1 SCANAK
7 LNSEIKTYDE
17 ANKNTKARS
26 ASVYTPEARVNTTV
40 SSSINNQI
48 NISSSGLHTITIE
61 KTGTLTGND
70 KVIYVHASNSDT
82 LTLTNL
88 TNNGTINGKVAVENS
103 NGSFT
108 GTITVNTFE
117 NKGQI
122 NGQIYMGIWA
132 GKGTINV
139 DKFDNSGTITA
150 SNNDKG
156 IFFQGNTNIQSF
168 NNSGTITSN
177 SIAIDVANN
186 SNINYFTNSGFIS
199 AGKGVNIGQGSMT
212 NFTNASGGTIQGTEA
227 GVLINTK
234 IDTFTNNGFINSPG
248 SGEWSNGIWIS
259 GDTRIDNFSNTG
271 TIQGGGNGIYMN
283 YGYSSG
289 SYIKNFSNTGTIKGE
304 ISGIILANSTIDNF
318 TNDGLIESTGEYGAI
333 DLQSFYQGVSLIKT
347 LENKGTIK
355 GLNDG
360 IIVETGNK
368 IETLV
373 NKGAIEATNGN
384 GISFYFMQHA
394 ATEIDL
400 GNIILEN
407 GSKIIAGN
415 NGINVDI
422 TQIDASN
429 EQTTIKG
436 QGIDVKKGAS
446 VIGKNGAGI
455 YIGDGQELNTQITIS
470 GEVSGGAAG
479 IVNEGIIGGSSD

>member
-1 SCANAK
+1 
-7 LNSEIKTYDE
+7 
-17 ANKNTKARS
+17 
-26 ASVYTPEARVNTTV
+26 
-40 SSSINNQI
+40 
-48 NISSSGLHTITIE
+48 
-61 KTGTLTGND
+61 
-70 KVIYVHASNSDT
+70 
-82 LTLTNL
+82 
-88 TNNGTINGKVAVENS
+88 
-103 NGSFT
+103 
-108 GTITVNTFE
+108 
-117 NKGQI
+117 
-122 NGQIYMGIWA
+122 M
-132 GKGTINV
+132 
-139 DKFDNSGTITA
+139 
-150 SNNDKG
+150 
-156 IFFQGNTNIQSF
+156 
-168 NNSGTITSN
+168 
-177 SIAIDVANN
+177 
-186 SNINYFTNSGFIS
+186 
-199 AGKGVNIGQGSMT
+199 
-212 NFTNASGGTIQGTEA
+212 
-227 GVLINTK
+227 LINTK

-248 SGEWSNGIWIS
+248 RGEWSNGIWINS
-259 GDTRIDNFSNTG
+259 NTTIDSFSNTG

-283 YGYSSG
+283 WQGSSNSQG
-289 SYIKNFSNTGTIKGE
+289 SYIKNFSNTGVIKGE

-333 DLQSFYQGVSLIKT
+333 DLQSFYQGVALIKT

-373 NKGAIEATNGN
+373 NKGTIEATNGS
-384 GISFYFMQHA
+384 GISFYFMEYA

-446 VIGKNGAGI
+446 VIGKNG
-455 YIGDGQELNTQITIS
+455 
-470 GEVSGGAAG
+470 
-479 IVNEGIIGGSSD
+479 

>member
-1 SCANAK
+1 SQ
-7 LNSEIKTYDE
+7 SGTSTSI
-17 ANKNTKARS
+17 NTS
-26 ASVYTPEARVNTTV
+26 QNETHTISSTNNTLIIESSGIIQV
-40 SSSINNQI
+40 SSGAAVDFKQD
-48 NISSSGLHTITIE
+48 SST
-61 KTGTLTGND
+61 
-70 KVIYVHASNSDT
+70 ASF
-82 LTLTNL
+82 
-88 TNNGTINGKVAVENS
+88 I
-103 NGSFT
+103 
-108 GTITVNTFE
+108 
-117 NKGQI
+117 NKGL
-122 NGQIYMGIWA
+122 
-132 GKGTINV
+132 
-139 DKFDNSGTITA
+139 IT
-150 SNNDKG
+150 SNNDAAG
-156 IFFQGNTNIQSF
+156 IKVGNPSGSGATIETFINEGTIGHDSSKFGVKIWEKSTINNF
-168 NNSGTITSN
+168 NNSGTIAAKLEGV
-177 SIAIDVANN
+177 SISGNL
-186 SNINYFTNSGFIS
+186 NIQSFTNSGLIS
-199 AGKGVNIGQGSMT
+199 AGKGVNLGQGTMT

-227 GVLINTK
+227 GVVINTK

-455 YIGDGQELNTQITIS
+455 YIGDGQELNTQITIA

>member
-1 SCANAK
+1 
-7 LNSEIKTYDE
+7 
-17 ANKNTKARS
+17 
-26 ASVYTPEARVNTTV
+26 
-40 SSSINNQI
+40 
-48 NISSSGLHTITIE
+48 
-61 KTGTLTGND
+61 
-70 KVIYVHASNSDT
+70 
-82 LTLTNL
+82 
-88 TNNGTINGKVAVENS
+88 
-103 NGSFT
+103 
-108 GTITVNTFE
+108 
-117 NKGQI
+117 
-122 NGQIYMGIWA
+122 M
-132 GKGTINV
+132 
-139 DKFDNSGTITA
+139 
-150 SNNDKG
+150 
-156 IFFQGNTNIQSF
+156 
-168 NNSGTITSN
+168 
-177 SIAIDVANN
+177 
-186 SNINYFTNSGFIS
+186 
-199 AGKGVNIGQGSMT
+199 
-212 NFTNASGGTIQGTEA
+212 
-227 GVLINTK
+227 LINTK

-259 GDTRIDNFSNTG
+259 GDTRID
-271 TIQGGGNGIYMN
+271 
-283 YGYSSG
+283 
-289 SYIKNFSNTGTIKGE
+289 NFSNTGTIKGE

-455 YIGDGQELNTQITIS
+455 YIGDGQELNTQITIA

-479 IVNEGIIGGSSD
+479 IVNEGIIGGSSDNDKKGGIIISGGSVSSSSGGSGIVNQGNGSIAGEIKVESGGSVEGGITNTGSGSISGSIVVENGGKLDSITNTSTSDTGISGSITNNSDNKLEISNSGNIGGKIESTGAADMVISNNGGGTISGGISSS

>member
-1 SCANAK
+1 
-7 LNSEIKTYDE
+7 
-17 ANKNTKARS
+17 
-26 ASVYTPEARVNTTV
+26 
-40 SSSINNQI
+40 
-48 NISSSGLHTITIE
+48 
-61 KTGTLTGND
+61 
-70 KVIYVHASNSDT
+70 
-82 LTLTNL
+82 
-88 TNNGTINGKVAVENS
+88 
-103 NGSFT
+103 
-108 GTITVNTFE
+108 
-117 NKGQI
+117 
-122 NGQIYMGIWA
+122 M
-132 GKGTINV
+132 
-139 DKFDNSGTITA
+139 
-150 SNNDKG
+150 
-156 IFFQGNTNIQSF
+156 
-168 NNSGTITSN
+168 
-177 SIAIDVANN
+177 
-186 SNINYFTNSGFIS
+186 
-199 AGKGVNIGQGSMT
+199 
-212 NFTNASGGTIQGTEA
+212 
-227 GVLINTK
+227 LINTK

-318 TNDGLIESTGEYGAI
+318 TNEGLIESTGKYGAI

-373 NKGAIEATNGN
+373 NKGTIEATNGS
-384 GISFYFMQHA
+384 GISFYFMEYA

-455 YIGDGQELNTQITIS
+455 YIGDGQELNTQITIA

-479 IVNEGIIGGSSD
+479 IVNEGIIGGSSDD